1 MKEGVEINF
10 YKEQLKNFK
19 YEIPLRLHLYD
30 CYKNIL
36 KSNMTIG
43 LNTTL
48 LREAFYLKK
57 KVFACNLTQHENADF
72 PIRNIAAPRIKKF
85 NEFEIHTLKL
95 LEMRTEQYFEILK
108 DQVDKVVKFGVKPD
122 KIILDNISKIINS

>member
-1 MKEGVEINF
+1 
-10 YKEQLKNFK
+10 
-19 YEIPLRLHLYD
+19 
-30 CYKNIL
+30 
-36 KSNMTIG
+36 MTIG

-72 PIRNIAAPRIKKF
+72 PIRNIASPRIKNF